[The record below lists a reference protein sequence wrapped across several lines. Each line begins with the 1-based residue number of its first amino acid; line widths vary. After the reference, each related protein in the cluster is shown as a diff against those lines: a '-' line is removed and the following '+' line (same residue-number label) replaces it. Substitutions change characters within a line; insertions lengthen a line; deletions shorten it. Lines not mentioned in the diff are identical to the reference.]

1 MNDKKQELTTL
12 KGGLALQDQLLNELD
27 VAAKNMGQDF
37 TDYGKK
43 CVVNAI
49 ASLVIYTKQNNV
61 PFTEFDPTLVRLAL
75 QNIGYTELNIA
86 AIPSE
91 CYFDIR
97 KTKDG
102 KRTLTI
108 KPQGAGNE
116 KLLRAYGV
124 NVKEVKNAWLIR
136 EGDEFTYP
144 SFNGL
149 EMTPPKWTP
158 KSYDG
163 KVIMVVYPV
172 IKLDNSVEYLIA
184 TREGIKPNI
193 IAQVRQNSLY
203 DKDKDRIYA
212 QIEEDAEKLTV
223 DQLLAKPEWAKI
235 INPTYTSGGSKEQM
249 ILRKMK
255 NNALKNYP
263 KEYRDAFMADA
274 VKNMFEDNDD
284 SLKVN
289 KDEVIDTEVD
299 PVEKVEQEINEKPQA
314 DAIPDFKVDDE
325 TGVIEEP
332 KPQEV
337 KVEEKP
343 QAEEMLDDDL
353 PF

>member
-1 MNDKKQELTTL
+1 MNDKKQEVTTL
-12 KGGLALQDQLLNELD
+12 TGGLKIQDQLLGELD
-27 VAAKNMGQDF
+27 SAAKNMGQDF
-37 TDYGKK
+37 TEYGKK

-49 ASLVIYTKQNNV
+49 ASLVIYTKQNGI
-61 PFTEFDPTLVRLAL
+61 TLQDFDSTLVRLAL

-124 NVKEVKNAWLIR
+124 NVKEVRNAWLIR
-136 EGDEFTYP
+136 EGDEFSYP

-172 IKLDNSVEYLIA
+172 IKNDDSVEYLIA
-184 TREGIKPNI
+184 TRESIKPNI

-203 DKDKDRIYA
+203 SKDKDRIYDE
-212 QIEEDAEKLTV
+212 IEKDAENLTV
-223 DQLLAKPEWAKI
+223 DQLLAKKEWADI

-284 SLKVN
+284 SLKIN
-289 KDEVIDTEVD
+289 RGNAIDTEVD
-299 PVEKVEQEINEKPQA
+299 PVEKVEKEINEQPQV
-314 DAIPDFKVDDE
+314 DAVPDFEVDE
-325 TGVIEEP
+325 NTGV
-332 KPQEV
+332 
-337 KVEEKP
+337 VEEKP
-343 QAEEMLDDDL
+343 QVAIPVVEKEPQEDEE
-353 PF
+353 F

>member
-12 KGGLALQDQLLNELD
+12 TGGLKLQDQLLSELD
-27 VAAKNMGQDF
+27 SAAKTMGQDF
-37 TDYGKK
+37 TEYGKK

-49 ASLVIYTKQNNV
+49 ASLVIYTKQNGCTLND
-61 PFTEFDPTLVRLAL
+61 FDPTLVRLAL
-75 QNIGYTELNIA
+75 QNVGYTELNIA

-97 KTKDG
+97 KASDG
-102 KRTLTI
+102 KKSLTI

-116 KLLRAYGV
+116 KLLRSYGV
-124 NVKEVKNAWLIR
+124 NVKEVKNPWLVR

-149 EMTPPKWTP
+149 EMTPPKWIP
-158 KSYDG
+158 KSYDK

-172 IKLDNSVEYLIA
+172 IKTDDTVEYLIA
-184 TREGIKPNI
+184 TREGVKPNI
-193 IAQVRQNSLY
+193 IAQIRQNSLY
-203 DKDKDRIYA
+203 SKDKDKIYA
-212 QIEEDAEKLTV
+212 DIEQDAEKFTI
-223 DQLLAKPEWAKI
+223 DQLLANERWAKI

-263 KEYRDAFMADA
+263 KEYRDAFMAEA
-274 VKNMFEDNDD
+274 VKDMFEDNDD

-289 KDEVIDTEVD
+289 RGEVLDTEVD
-299 PVEKVEQEINEKPQA
+299 PVEKVEQEINEQPQA
-314 DAIPDFKVDDE
+314 DAVPDFNVDEE
-325 TGVIEEP
+325 TGI
-332 KPQEV
+332 
-337 KVEEKP
+337 VEEKP
-343 QAEEMLDDDL
+343 QEEPTPQQEQPKKL